1 MRVGYTRPH
10 TTNNPN
16 KQSGALTMIKQLI
29 TGTVLG
35 AAILGSQSL
44 LAADYTL
51 QFGHLANEENIWHQA
66 AVKFKEEVEAN
77 SDGRIEVEV
86 FPNEQLGAE
95 MDVINSIQLGTA
107 DMTITGESLQN
118 WAPKAAMMAVPYAFR
133 DSAHLQAAVSGE
145 IGEEIEAQIT
155 ENANLVP
162 LAWFER
168 GPRHLTSNRPIEQPD
183 DLDGLRLRVPN
194 VPLFV
199 DTWEAL
205 GARPTPMAFSE
216 VFTALQQ
223 NTIQGQENPLSLIES
238 ASFYEVQDYVN
249 LTGHVRSWIYVV
261 IGKNQLEAMPE
272 ELQQVVLDA
281 AETMQAYE
289 AELFAEDEQR
299 LREDLEERGMEFV
312 EVDIEAFAEKALPA
326 VRESLNEEQRALLDA
341 IQDL

>member
-1 MRVGYTRPH
+1 
-10 TTNNPN
+10 
-16 KQSGALTMIKQLI
+16 MIKQLI
-29 TGTVLG
+29 TSTVLG
-35 AAILGSQSL
+35 AAILGSQAT

-51 QFGHLANEENIWHQA
+51 QFGHLANEQNIWHLA

-77 SDGRIEVEV
+77 SDGRIEVQIY
-86 FPNEQLGAE
+86 PSEQLGAE

-133 DSAHLQAAVSGE
+133 DSEHLHAAVSGE
-145 IGEEIEAQIT
+145 IGDEIEAQIT
-155 ENANLVP
+155 ERANLVP

-168 GPRHLTSNRPIEQPD
+168 GPRHLTSNRPVRDPD

-223 NTIQGQENPLSLIES
+223 NTIQAQENPLSLIES

-249 LTGHVRSWIYVV
+249 FTGHVRSWIYVV
-261 IGKNQLEAMPE
+261 IGKDQLESMPE
-272 ELQQVVLDA
+272 DLQQVIFDA

-299 LREDLEERGMEFV
+299 LGQALQERGMEFV
-312 EVDIEAFAEKALPA
+312 EVDTEAFAEKARPA
-326 VRESLNEEQRALLDA
+326 VLEALNEEQRALFEA

>member
-1 MRVGYTRPH
+1 
-10 TTNNPN
+10 
-16 KQSGALTMIKQLI
+16 MIKKLL
-29 TGTVLG
+29 TSAVLGTVLLG
-35 AAILGSQSL
+35 AQSA

-51 QFGHLANEENIWHQA
+51 RFGHLANEQNIWHQA

-77 SDGRIEVEV
+77 SDGRIEVRLY
-86 FPNEQLGAE
+86 PSEQLGSE

-133 DSAHLQAAVSGE
+133 DSEHLKAAVDGE
-145 IGEEIEAQIT
+145 IGRDIEEQIVERT
-155 ENANLVP
+155 NLVP

-168 GPRHLTSNRPIEQPD
+168 GPRELTSNRPIRTPE

-199 DTWEAL
+199 DVWQAL

-223 NTIQGQENPLSLIES
+223 NTLEGQENPLSLIES
-238 ASFYEVQDYVN
+238 ASFNEVQDYVN
-249 LTGHVRSWIYVV
+249 MTGHVRSWIYVV
-261 IGKNQLEAMPE
+261 IGRNQLENMPD
-272 ELQQVVLDA
+272 ELQDVVREA
-281 AETMQAYE
+281 AQTMQSYE
-289 AELFAEDEQR
+289 AELFVEDQTR
-299 LREDLEERGMEFV
+299 LEEALAERGMEFI
-312 EVDIEAFAEKALPA
+312 EVDVDAFAEQARPA
-326 VRESLNEEQRALLDA
+326 VVEALTPEQRELFDA